1 MKIALVYAEYENMT
15 DEIRQVNP
23 NADNIMENMLS
34 SIKEALE
41 SKNHEVFEIPANI
54 DMMRNIMEIEDLDV
68 IFIHYDPLENLKL
81 QGNVFAALELLGI
94 PIVGSGML
102 AQATALSKETANLI
116 LASHGLPIV
125 KSQILFSK
133 DDELKEELK
142 ESFPLFVKPESEA
155 VSVGIRNDSY
165 VENEEE
171 LENTLDRIFSEVNP
185 PIIIEEFLPGREF
198 TVGVLEDMG
207 ELKALEVTE
216 ITFNPE
222 SGVSF
227 RTKDVVKNKWTI
239 KTTPAKIDEEL
250 ELEMKY
256 LAIKSFKA
264 MNCDTYARID
274 IRLNADGE
282 PYIMEIN
289 TMPGLS
295 KTTSPY
301 VLEAKASGI
310 EYEELIN
317 KLVRSAYHKGA
328 DSKKLGIG
336 KF

>member
-23 NADNIMENMLS
+23 NADRIMQNMLT

-41 SKNHEVFEIPANI
+41 FKNHEVFEIPANI

-171 LENTLDRIFSEVNP
+171 LKNTLDRIFSEVNP
-185 PIIIEEFLPGREF
+185 PVIIEEFLPGREF

-222 SGVSF
+222 SGVNF
-227 RTKDVVKNKWTI
+227 RTKDIVKNKWTI

-274 IRLNADGE
+274 IRLNTDGE

>member
-1 MKIALVYAEYENMT
+1 MKVALVYAEYQNMT

-23 NADNIMENMLS
+23 NADKTMKNMLA

-41 SKNHEVFEIPANI
+41 YNKHEVFEVPANI

-102 AQATALSKETANLI
+102 AQATALSKETASLI
-116 LASHGLPIV
+116 LASHGLPVV
-125 KSQILFSK
+125 KYQMFFSK

-142 ESFPLFVKPESEA
+142 DCFPLFVKPEAEA

-165 VENEEE
+165 VEDEQQ
-171 LENTLDRIFSEVNP
+171 LKKTLDRIFKEVNP

-198 TVGVLEDMG
+198 TVGVLDDMG
-207 ELKALEVTE
+207 QLKALEITE
-216 ITFNPE
+216 LTFDKE
-222 SGVSF
+222 SGVNF
-227 RTKDVVKNKWTI
+227 RTKDVVKNKWSI
-239 KTTPAKIDEEL
+239 KTTPAKIDAEL
-250 ELEMKY
+250 ELKMKY
-256 LAIKSFKA
+256 LAIKSFRA

-295 KTTSPY
+295 KNSSPY
-301 VLEAKASGI
+301 VLEANASGI
-310 EYEELIN
+310 SYEELID
-317 KLVRSAYHKGA
+317 KLVKSAYHKGA
-328 DSKKLGIG
+328 DHKKLGLG

>member
-1 MKIALVYAEYENMT
+1 MKVALVYAEYENMT

-23 NADNIMENMLS
+23 NADNIMQDMLS
-34 SIKEALE
+34 TIKEALE
-41 SKNHEVFEIPANI
+41 YNNHEVYEIPANI
-54 DMMRNIMEIEDLDV
+54 DMMRNIMDIDDLDV
-68 IFIHYDPLENLKL
+68 IFVRYDPLENLKL

-102 AQATALSKETANLI
+102 AQATALSKETTSLI
-116 LASHGLPIV
+116 LSSWGLPV
-125 KSQILFSK
+125 TKSQIIFDKK
-133 DDELKEELK
+133 DDLKEDLK
-142 ESFPLFVKPESEA
+142 ESFPLFIKPESEA

-171 LENTLDRIFSEVNP
+171 LAKTLDRIFDEVNSP
-185 PIIIEEFLPGREF
+185 VIIEEFLPGREF

-216 ITFNPE
+216 ITFAKE
-222 SGVSF
+222 SGVNF
-227 RTKDVVKNKWTI
+227 RTKEVMENKWHK
-239 KTTPAKIDEEL
+239 KTTPADINEEL

-264 MNCDTYARID
+264 IKCDTYARVD
-274 IRLNADGE
+274 IRLNAYSE

-289 TMPGLS
+289 TRPGLS
-295 KTTSPY
+295 KKTSLF
-301 VLEAKASGI
+301 VLEAEASGI
-310 EYEELIN
+310 SYEELMD
-317 KLVRSAYHKGA
+317 KLVRSAYYKGT
-328 DSKKLGIG
+328 DKKKLGIG

>member
-1 MKIALVYAEYENMT
+1 MKVALVYAEYENMT

-23 NADNIMENMLS
+23 NADNIMQDMLS
-34 SIKEALE
+34 TIKEALE
-41 SKNHEVFEIPANI
+41 YNNHEVYEIPANI
-54 DMMRNIMEIEDLDV
+54 DMMRNIMDIDDLDV
-68 IFIHYDPLENLKL
+68 IFVRYDPLENLKL

-102 AQATALSKETANLI
+102 AQATALSKETTSLI
-116 LASHGLPIV
+116 LSSWGLPV
-125 KSQILFSK
+125 TKSQIIFDKK
-133 DDELKEELK
+133 DDLKEDLK
-142 ESFPLFVKPESEA
+142 ESFPLFIKPESEA

-171 LENTLDRIFSEVNP
+171 LAKTLDRIFDEVNP
-185 PIIIEEFLPGREF
+185 PVIIEEFLPGREF

-216 ITFNPE
+216 ITFAKE
-222 SGVSF
+222 SGVNF
-227 RTKDVVKNKWTI
+227 RTKEVMENKWHK
-239 KTTPAKIDEEL
+239 KTTPADINEEL

-264 MNCDTYARID
+264 MKCDTYAGVD
-274 IRLNADGE
+274 IRLNAYSE
-282 PYIMEIN
+282 PCIMEIN

-295 KTTSPY
+295 KKTSPF
-301 VLEAKASGI
+301 VLEAEASGI
-310 EYEELIN
+310 SYEELMD
-317 KLVRSAYHKGA
+317 KLVRSACYKGT
-328 DSKKLGIG
+328 DKKKLGIG